1 VRLLS
6 AEGYVRKAAALKL
19 DCPSEVARSEIAG
32 AVVFAVGTVIAVA
45 LQSDVDVVV
54 VVGLMFGAKH
64 LVELLSV
71 RTWRPMFARDGSLA
85 RSGPEWLGQVF
96 TYLTANADYVVLGV
110 MLGAADLSRYVIS
123 FRFAS
128 AMPALVANPITQGA
142 FVDLAEATEE
152 DHRQTAYDTVVR
164 RALSTGVLAAIG
176 LMAAAPALQ
185 AVLGEAWSG
194 TAALIVV
201 LALSVPFRLLL
212 GATIA
217 QAITA
222 GAARQVVMWEFG
234 RLVLVTTAAV
244 VGASFSLM
252 AATAAISVAT
262 IVSVTGEHRLAAS
275 VSGTRM
281 DRRLVP
287 AAGMAVA
294 AVIVVAV
301 VFSN

>member
-1 VRLLS
+1 
-6 AEGYVRKAAALKL
+6 
-19 DCPSEVARSEIAG
+19 
-32 AVVFAVGTVIAVA
+32 
-45 LQSDVDVVV
+45 
-54 VVGLMFGAKH
+54 
-64 LVELLSV
+64 
-71 RTWRPMFARDGSLA
+71 
-85 RSGPEWLGQVF
+85 
-96 TYLTANADYVVLGV
+96 
-110 MLGAADLSRYVIS
+110 
-123 FRFAS
+123 
-128 AMPALVANPITQGA
+128 MPALVANPITQGA